1 MTPKGG
7 INVDFNQLVSRMIR
21 AARLEVDLYEE
32 VEADIE
38 ATSQA
43 IAVVVIAALASGIGG
58 ALGGLLLRRGMAAF
72 FGGLIISPIIALI
85 GYFIWAFLT
94 YFVGVNLFGGTADYG
109 EMLRT
114 IGFAYTP
121 NVLGIAS
128 FIPCVGW
135 LVALAGSIWALVAG
149 VVAVRQ
155 ALDFDTGK
163 AILTCVIGWIIA
175 LILSMVVSA
184 TLGLGAAG
192 LSALLR

>member
-155 ALDFDTGK
+155 AL
-163 AILTCVIGWIIA
+163 
-175 LILSMVVSA
+175 
-184 TLGLGAAG
+184 
-192 LSALLR
+192 

>member
-1 MTPKGG
+1 M
-7 INVDFNQLVSRMIR
+7 DFNQIVSRMFR

-32 VEADIE
+32 VEADTE

-43 IAVVVIAALASGIGG
+43 IAVVVIAALASGIGS
-58 ALGGLLLRRGMAAF
+58 ALGGLFLRRGMAGF
-72 FGGLIISPIIALI
+72 FGGLIISPIMALI
-85 GYFIWAFLT
+85 TYFI
-94 YFVGVNLFGGTADYG
+94 GVNLFGGTADYG

-121 NVLGIAS
+121 NVLRVAS

-135 LVALAGSIWALVAG
+135 LVALAGSVWALVAG

-163 AILTCVIGWIIA
+163 AILTCIIGWIIA

>member
-1 MTPKGG
+1 M
-7 INVDFNQLVSRMIR
+7 DFNQIVSRMIR

-32 VEADIE
+32 VEADTE

-43 IAVVVIAALASGIGG
+43 IAAVVIAALASGIGS
-58 ALGGLLLRRGMAAF
+58 ALGSLFLRKGVAGF
-72 FGGLIISPIIALI
+72 FGGLILSPIMAVI

-94 YFVGVNLFGGTADYG
+94 YFIGVNLFGGTADYG

-114 IGFAYTP
+114 IGFAYAP
-121 NVLGIAS
+121 NVLRIAS

-163 AILTCVIGWIIA
+163 ALLTCIIGWIIA
-175 LILSMVVSA
+175 LILSAMVSGA
-184 TLGLGAAG
+184 LGLGAAG
-192 LSALLR
+192 LSAPLR